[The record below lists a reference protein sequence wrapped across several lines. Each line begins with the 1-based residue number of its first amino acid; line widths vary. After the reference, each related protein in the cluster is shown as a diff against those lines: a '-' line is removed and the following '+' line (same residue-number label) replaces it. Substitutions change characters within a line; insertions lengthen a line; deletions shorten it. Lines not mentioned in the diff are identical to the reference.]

1 VKRFGCIIGALGL
14 LVSVSTVHAQ
24 SLEEQLRTQLR
35 EARSQLQDVQ
45 GQQAQLQ
52 SQKVAA
58 EQERDQARKALEQA
72 QAELAKARG
81 GSAGNVAALAAAR
94 AERQHAEEQARQ
106 TQQALTAADA
116 RVKAQESHD
125 SAVATQ
131 FGVSQQQLETCSA
144 KNQQLYAV
152 GKDILDA
159 YVHIDFGKMLSSRQ
173 PFAARARVRLENAAQ
188 GYGDRLYDQRYVP
201 GAVTTTATAPA
212 QP

>member
-45 GQQAQLQ
+45 SQQAQMQ

-58 EQERDQARKALEQA
+58 EQERDQARKALEQV
-72 QAELAKARG
+72 QAELAKVHG
-81 GSAGNVAALAAAR
+81 GSAGNTAALAAAR
-94 AERQHAEEQARQ
+94 ADRQHAEEQARQ

-116 RVKAQESHD
+116 KAKAQESHD
-125 SAVATQ
+125 SALATQ
-131 FGVSQQQLETCSA
+131 LGASQQQLETCSA
-144 KNQQLYAV
+144 KNQQLYTV

-159 YVHIDFGKMLSSRQ
+159 YVHIDFGKVLSSRQ
-173 PFAARARVRLENAAQ
+173 PFAAKARVRLENAAQ
-188 GYGDRLYDQRYVP
+188 GYGDQLYDQRYVP
-201 GAVTTTATAPA
+201 GAATTTAAAPA
-212 QP
+212 KP